1 MHAAPIPAERC
12 RETDREL
19 GGGSSVG
26 GGERHREGGATAGG
40 GSVPSGG
47 AAASGTGGGSAVGIC
62 SRPGGTLLHWANAPV
77 EAATV
82 DGRLGP
88 AGAGAAARRAAR
100 TPAAQRIALAGDA
113 GRGGRRETPG
123 GAVYRGSRG
132 RPGGASHLR
141 AGEWGNRSVV
151 GGENRSWGNRSVVGR
166 GRRERSGRVRGSS
179 AVGGLGY
186 SIVYSVHSL
195 SNRPTTK

>member
-1 MHAAPIPAERC
+1 MP
-12 RETDREL
+12 L
-19 GGGSSVG
+19 
-26 GGERHREGGATAGG
+26 
-40 GSVPSGG
+40 GG

-62 SRPGGTLLHWANAPV
+62 SRPGSTLLHWANARV

-123 GAVYRGSRG
+123 GAV
-132 RPGGASHLR
+132 HLP
-141 AGEWGNRSVV
+141 AGE
-151 GGENRSWGNRSVVGR
+151 GGTARSWGNRSLGR
-166 GRRERSGRVRGSS
+166 GSTTAQAFGSGAGVERGGRAQVLNS
-179 AVGGLGY
+179 Y
-186 SIVYSVHSL
+186 SIPRVP
-195 SNRPTTK
+195 NRLTIYIL

>member
-26 GGERHREGGATAGG
+26 GGERNREGGATAGG
-40 GSVPSGG
+40 GSMPLGG

-62 SRPGGTLLHWANAPV
+62 SRPGSTLLHWANARV

-82 DGRLGP
+82 DCWLGP

-123 GAVYRGSRG
+123 GAVNRGSRG
-132 RPGGASHLR
+132 RQGGTSHL
-141 AGEWGNRSVV
+141 
-151 GGENRSWGNRSVVGR
+151 
-166 GRRERSGRVRGSS
+166 
-179 AVGGLGY
+179 
-186 SIVYSVHSL
+186 
-195 SNRPTTK
+195 

>member
-47 AAASGTGGGSAVGIC
+47 TAASGTGGGSAVRIC
-62 SRPGGTLLHWANAPV
+62 SRPGGTLLHWANARV

-123 GAVYRGSRG
+123 GAVNRGSRG

-141 AGEWGNRSVV
+141 AGEGGNRSLC
-151 GGENRSWGNRSVVGR
+151 
-166 GRRERSGRVRGSS
+166 RGSTT
-179 AVGGLGY
+179 ARAFGLGA
-186 SIVYSVHSL
+186 SVERGGRARVLNSL
-195 SNRPTTK
+195 FSTQVSNRPTIHIYIKNYLYNI

>member
-62 SRPGGTLLHWANAPV
+62 SRPGGTLLHWANARV

-100 TPAAQRIALAGDA
+100 TPAAKRIALTGDA

-123 GAVYRGSRG
+123 GAVNRGSRG

-151 GGENRSWGNRSVVGR
+151 GEKTGRWGTARSWVEDGASVRVGCG
-166 GRRERSGRVRGSS
+166 GRARWAGSG
-179 AVGGLGY
+179 
-186 SIVYSVHSL
+186 
-195 SNRPTTK
+195 TE

>member
-26 GGERHREGGATAGG
+26 GGERHREGGAIAGG

-62 SRPGGTLLHWANAPV
+62 SRPGGTLLHWANARV

-88 AGAGAAARRAAR
+88 AGAGAAARWAAR
-100 TPAAQRIALAGDA
+100 MPAAQRIALAGDT

-123 GAVYRGSRG
+123 GAVNRGSRG

-141 AGEWGNRSVV
+141 VEEGGTARSLGEKTGC
-151 GGENRSWGNRSVVGR
+151 GGTARSVVGR

-186 SIVYSVHSL
+186 GIVYSVQG
-195 SNRPTTK
+195 TQ

>member
-1 MHAAPIPAERC
+1 MHAVPIPAERC

-47 AAASGTGGGSAVGIC
+47 TAASGTGGGSAVRIC
-62 SRPGGTLLHWANAPV
+62 SQPGGTLLHWANARV
-77 EAATV
+77 EASTV
-82 DGRLGP
+82 DGGLGP
-88 AGAGAAARRAAR
+88 AGAGATARREAR

-123 GAVYRGSRG
+123 GAVNRGSRG

-141 AGEWGNRSVV
+141 AGEGGNRSVV
-151 GGENRSWGNRSVVGR
+151 GEPLARSWVDDGASVRVGCG
-166 GRRERSGRVRGSS
+166 GRARWAGSG
-179 AVGGLGY
+179 
-186 SIVYSVHSL
+186 
-195 SNRPTTK
+195 TQ

>member
-47 AAASGTGGGSAVGIC
+47 TAASGMGGGSAVGIC
-62 SRPGGTLLHWANAPV
+62 SRPGGALLHWANARV

-82 DGRLGP
+82 DCWLGP

-100 TPAAQRIALAGDA
+100 TPTAQRIALASDA

-123 GAVYRGSRG
+123 GAV
-132 RPGGASHLR
+132 HLR
-141 AGEWGNRSVV
+141 AGE
-151 GGENRSWGNRSVVGR
+151 GGTARSWGNRSLGR
-166 GRRERSGRVRGSS
+166 GSTTGTYLCNQSS
-179 AVGGLGY
+179 LRCNHRA
-186 SIVYSVHSL
+186 I
-195 SNRPTTK
+195 